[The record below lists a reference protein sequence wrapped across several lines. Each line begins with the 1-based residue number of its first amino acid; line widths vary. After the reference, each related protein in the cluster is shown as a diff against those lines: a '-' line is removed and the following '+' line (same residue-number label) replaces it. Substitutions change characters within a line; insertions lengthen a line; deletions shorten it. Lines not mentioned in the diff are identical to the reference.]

1 MAVTRVK
8 GFNIILKLN
17 DKKVVGTTSNSLG
30 IKPKMKESLIK
41 DDAGTSQS
49 EQVGYDT
56 DLSISGLVIL
66 DDAETPAQMQ
76 IDDLMAAAIDGTV
89 IPFVYNRTG
98 SNVKWSGNLKITDY
112 KEDSD
117 SENIAT
123 YSVSCK
129 VDGALNKGTMTP

>member
-1 MAVTRVK
+1 MALTRVK

-30 IKPKMKESLIK
+30 VKPKMKESLIK
-41 DDAGTSQS
+41 DDLGTSQS

-66 DDAETPAQMQ
+66 DDAATPVQMQ
-76 IDDLMAAAIDGTV
+76 LDELMEAAIAGTV

-98 SNVKWSGNLKITDY
+98 SNVTWSGNLKITDY

-129 VDGALNKGTMTP
+129 VDGALTKGVLVP

>member
-1 MAVTRVK
+1 MATTRVK
-8 GFNIILKLN
+8 GYNIILKLN
-17 DKKVVGTTSNSLG
+17 TKKVIGTTQNSLG

-41 DDAGTSQS
+41 DDEGTSQS

-56 DLSISGLVIL
+56 ELSISGLVML
-66 DDAETPAQMQ
+66 DDSQTPVQMQ
-76 IDDLMAAAIDGTV
+76 LDDIMEAAIAGTQ
-89 IPFVYNRTG
+89 IPFVYQRTG
-98 SNVKWSGNLKITDY
+98 SNVTWSGNLKITDY

-129 VDGALNKGTMTP
+129 VDGALTKGTAA

>member
-1 MAVTRVK
+1 MTVKRIK

-17 DKKVVGTTSNSLG
+17 NKKVIGTTQNSLG

-41 DDAGTSQS
+41 DDLGTSQS

-56 DLSISGLVIL
+56 DISITGLVLL
-66 DDAETPAQMQ
+66 DDAVSPVQLSLDE
-76 IDDLMAAAIDGTV
+76 LMEAAIAGTQ
-89 IPFVYNRTG
+89 IPFVYQRMDST
-98 SNVKWSGNLKITDY
+98 VTWSGTLKITDY

-129 VDGALNKGTMTP
+129 VDGALTKGTAA

>member
-1 MAVTRVK
+1 MALTRVK
-8 GFNIILKLN
+8 GFNIVLKLN
-17 DKKVVGTTSNSLG
+17 DKKVIGTTSNSLG
-30 IKPKMKESLIK
+30 IKPKIKESLIK
-41 DDAGTSQS
+41 DDLGTSQS

-66 DDAETPAQMQ
+66 DDAATPVQMQ
-76 IDDLMAAAIDGTV
+76 IDELMEAAIAGTV

-98 SNVKWSGNLKITDY
+98 STVTWSGNLKITDY

-129 VDGALNKGTMTP
+129 VDGALTKGTLA